1 MKLENG
7 RLYPPIDIFVDARS
21 VSDAISASDV
31 CTPQEASL
39 RLHLI
44 AVRDRLTRGLIRS
57 ISWTDT
63 RDMVA
68 DALTKGGV
76 DRALIM
82 QVMNGKLMIHNALQT
97 HRGTAS
103 TGPSTVVP
111 VYHVRE
117 SDANDEFVDLEGM
130 D

>member
-31 CTPQEASL
+31 CTPQEAPL

-103 TGPSTVVP
+103 AGPSTVVP

>member
-1 MKLENG
+1 M
-7 RLYPPIDIFVDARS
+7 DARS
-21 VSDAISASDV
+21 VSDALAATDV

-76 DRALIM
+76 DRTLST
-82 QVMNGKLMIHNALQT
+82 QVMNGQLTIHHPLQT
-97 HRGTAS
+97 QR
-103 TGPSTVVP
+103 GPSRVAP
-111 VYHVRE
+111 IRSAE
-117 SDANDEFVDLEGM
+117 SALFIDELSAATSSSYGDLEEM